1 MTMMKTSMVCVRRLY
16 TLDRSPISYLSTSIG
31 YRKIVLYSTSSKQIH
46 LLQGISKQKQRLH
59 QRHVGLSVLA
69 QRYLSSSSSSG
80 NAKTRTM
87 PSLWYPVLGGLLVTI
102 AGGINYIRQELGGL
116 EDLNRAATFY
126 SFAIPTY
133 TKYRYHMYL
142 QSPDEVWN
150 ELDRK
155 SSAEGLQKAYELEGF
170 YVKSGQIVAANLGD
184 AFPQIW
190 QVRDVH

>member
-1 MTMMKTSMVCVRRLY
+1 MMKTSMVCVRRLY
-16 TLDRSPISYLSTSIG
+16 SHDRSPLSYLSTPIG
-31 YRKIVLYSTSSKQIH
+31 CRRIVFYSTSSKQIH

-59 QRHVGLSVLA
+59 QRHVDLSVLA
-69 QRYLSSSSSSG
+69 QRHLSSSSSSV
-80 NAKTRTM
+80 KTKKM

-102 AGGINYIRQELGGL
+102 AGGINYICQELGGL

-133 TKYRYHMYL
+133 IKYRYHMYL

-150 ELDRK
+150 ELDRE

-170 YVKSGQIVAANLGD
+170 YVKSGQVVAANLGD

-190 QVRDVH
+190 QVRYVH